1 MKVFVKE
8 GYVMGITLNNEDV
21 KIKLNKYM
29 EQYHLSQAQVASDL
43 NISKATLSLFLKGT
57 YVGDNDGI
65 TDKLTKYLIEKE
77 ALNKKSSTKS
87 EISLGID
94 LTLDLSNT
102 QKVLEKLTIV
112 HNSTDILLIYGPAGC
127 GKTTALEY
135 YYSKHP
141 EDTLYLQ
148 ADTTRGTPRAIVS
161 LVLSTLGG
169 TTNKSTQKLMDMLIT
184 TLRANKVL
192 IMIDEAQHLS
202 PKAFDTLRA
211 VYDKANTSIVYAGN
225 PNIIKQMYGRYENE
239 FDQIFSRIGYKLKLD
254 NNYTPKDIQNLL
266 KSKNVSSE
274 CIEYLCSV
282 ANEKGG
288 LRLMLKQYKV
298 AVDIA
303 TYMGEDLNREHFT
316 KALEQ
321 MGI

>member
-1 MKVFVKE
+1 
-8 GYVMGITLNNEDV
+8 MGITLNNEDV

-29 EQYHLSQAQVASDL
+29 EQYHLSQAQIASDL

-87 EISLGID
+87 DISLGID

-169 TTNKSTQKLMDMLIT
+169 TTNKSTQKIMDMLIT
-184 TLRANKVL
+184 TLRTNKVL

-239 FDQIFSRIGYKLKLD
+239 FDQIFSRVGYKLKLD
-254 NNYTPKDIQNLL
+254 NNYTPKDIQNLF
-266 KSKNVSSE
+266 KTKNVSSE

-303 TYMGEDLNREHFT
+303 TYMGEDLNREHFN

>member
-1 MKVFVKE
+1 
-8 GYVMGITLNNEDV
+8 MGITLNNEDV